1 MLWSTMNED
10 VEIMVRLSL
19 QEALPHMFV
28 LFGCVT
34 DVDLPAI
41 GPYELSHAPPMV
53 AMVPKMMV
61 GSGRSTVH
69 GAVSV
74 AIVVCDVGRRDL
86 VDRGECVRFLGV
98 GLTIPWLPVGC
109 RATIKHLPRHLVP
122 RQKSVRPQAAR
133 ATSEAYVL

>member
-1 MLWSTMNED
+1 
-10 VEIMVRLSL
+10 
-19 QEALPHMFV
+19 MFV

-41 GPYELSHAPPMV
+41 GPYELSQAPPMV

-61 GSGRSTVH
+61 GSGRSTVR

-74 AIVVCDVGRRDL
+74 AIVMCDVGRRDL
-86 VDRGECVRFLGV
+86 VDGGECVRFFGV

-109 RATIKHLPRHLVP
+109 RATIKHLPGHLVS
-122 RQKSVRPQAAR
+122 RQKSLRPQAAR
-133 ATSEAYVL
+133 ATSEAYVP